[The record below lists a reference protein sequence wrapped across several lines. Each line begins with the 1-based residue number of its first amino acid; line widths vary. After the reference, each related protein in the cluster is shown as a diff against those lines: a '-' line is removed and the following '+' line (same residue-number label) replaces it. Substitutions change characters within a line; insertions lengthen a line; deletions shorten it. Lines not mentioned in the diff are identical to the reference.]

1 MFTVRLNE
9 LLEGIDA
16 TGAEIAKKVGFDRTN
31 ISRMKSGK
39 RVPSPDSVTADK
51 LINGIYLFSDN
62 KNNLGRLCD
71 IVGSNPDASAK
82 EIKDA
87 LKKWLYD
94 GYVSEQLAESND
106 ISSKKRR
113 SKAGTSHHFSERLNA
128 SMLLADLSN
137 VRLSKLLHA
146 DASLISRYR
155 SGVRTPASNSELSL
169 KLSSV
174 LFDRIIK
181 NQKESELCDLM
192 GIPVSDLEEELFS
205 YWLYGIDEPEDN
217 IRAAENILNFFDSP
231 PSGSLSG
238 LPSIDDILAP
248 DNKSTS
254 VYYGIEGLRNAVLR
268 FLSTA
273 VKERS
278 ENMYLYS
285 DMDQSWMTQDRTFLL
300 KWAALMLACVK
311 NETHI
316 NIIHNLDR
324 SLEEMSDAI
333 RSWLPLYMS
342 GMIESYSCRKQR
354 NPRFSHTMFLIP
366 GVACI
371 RSFQVSTADS
381 DALYH
386 YYTDSNSLE
395 LLEKEYEALINSS
408 SPLIHPFSK
417 TSFPIASD
425 VITIKNVLSL
435 ATMPEDLVKTV
446 NDTELY
452 ENWKQLSSLLNKKLE
467 ANTLYECIPLADI
480 ESLSSGKVSIAPA
493 FSRAEH
499 FYTPQLYSMHI
510 RNIIALSEK
519 YETYRFYPIPETPFS
534 NIDLLISDN
543 ITEITPASG
552 QGLSF
557 ALNHPS
563 MCNAFKAYARTIM
576 EKNKTDRN
584 SLRKMLEA
592 RCL

>member
-1 MFTVRLNE
+1 
-9 LLEGIDA
+9 
-16 TGAEIAKKVGFDRTN
+16 
-31 ISRMKSGK
+31 
-39 RVPSPDSVTADK
+39 
-51 LINGIYLFSDN
+51 
-62 KNNLGRLCD
+62 
-71 IVGSNPDASAK
+71 
-82 EIKDA
+82 
-87 LKKWLYD
+87 
-94 GYVSEQLAESND
+94 
-106 ISSKKRR
+106 
-113 SKAGTSHHFSERLNA
+113 
-128 SMLLADLSN
+128 
-137 VRLSKLLHA
+137 
-146 DASLISRYR
+146 
-155 SGVRTPASNSELSL
+155 
-169 KLSSV
+169 
-174 LFDRIIK
+174 
-181 NQKESELCDLM
+181 
-192 GIPVSDLEEELFS
+192 
-205 YWLYGIDEPEDN
+205 
-217 IRAAENILNFFDSP
+217 
-231 PSGSLSG
+231 
-238 LPSIDDILAP
+238 
-248 DNKSTS
+248 
-254 VYYGIEGLRNAVLR
+254 
-268 FLSTA
+268 
-273 VKERS
+273 
-278 ENMYLYS
+278 
-285 DMDQSWMTQDRTFLL
+285 
-300 KWAALMLACVK
+300 
-311 NETHI
+311 
-316 NIIHNLDR
+316 
-324 SLEEMSDAI
+324 
-333 RSWLPLYMS
+333 
-342 GMIESYSCRKQR
+342 
-354 NPRFSHTMFLIP
+354 MFLIP

-452 ENWKQLSSLLNKKLE
+452 DNWKQLSSLLNKKLE

-543 ITEITPASG
+543 TTEITPASG